1 MKVTELV
8 LGGLIDAPSGSFSQV
23 CTGPRSRVPPVHH
36 KRLAKSWVT
45 SELHSLAQLN
55 SGFPR
60 ATSGICNGWE
70 AHACILHG
78 IYIIIASGLHVSL
91 LRTHQHCTIFKL
103 LLGNSQK
110 SITRALQSPVSLI
123 SGPSLRP
130 SLWGCTPSHPRSRRG
145 HTSAQPEG
153 VTPNSCP

>member
-1 MKVTELV
+1 MHRATELS
-8 LGGLIDAPSGSFSQV
+8 PSY
-23 CTGPRSRVPPVHH
+23 H
-36 KRLAKSWVT
+36 KRPAKFWVT

-110 SITRALQSPVSLI
+110 SITRALQIPVSFI
-123 SGPSLRP
+123 SGPSLGPSLRP
-130 SLWGCTPSHPRSRRG
+130 SPWGCTPSHPRSQRG

-153 VTPNSCP
+153 VTQTLAPEMCEFDSNPY